1 MDLLREI
8 IFEQN
13 KYILK
18 EISKGYSFDNDEE
31 KEFIDKYNK
40 KNFTYLRPVNKEMN
54 DTHEKRLKRI
64 LR

>member
-13 KYILK
+13 KHILK

-31 KEFIDKYNK
+31 KS
-40 KNFTYLRPVNKEMN
+40 L
-54 DTHEKRLKRI
+54 
-64 LR
+64 